1 MIANNVLEDEDD
13 DEDVESLL
21 ARLPDDT
28 TELQKCITSSQ
39 GCNLLLMLK
48 QHLKASY
55 KINDG

>member
-1 MIANNVLEDEDD
+1 MLEDEDD
-13 DEDVESLL
+13 DEDVDSLL